1 MTRELVGVAN
11 SRNRIGGHLEFSCT
25 AKWTWPFLKPNSV
38 PITLFPTG
46 GNSDGPAGRD
56 GNLQGDVGRDKMWN
70 KDFMAAINFP
80 GLHLFDAAGPGM
92 VVVLSARRW
101 SPLISCCGVMGLP
114 CISRFAFNDPIDR
127 TAYSNRE
134 SAPNYPDLIY
144 LRFQA
149 GLLVPETAHCTG
161 QIEIRMSCKNFRG
174 SVDSND

>member
-1 MTRELVGVAN
+1 
-11 SRNRIGGHLEFSCT
+11 
-25 AKWTWPFLKPNSV
+25 
-38 PITLFPTG
+38 
-46 GNSDGPAGRD
+46 
-56 GNLQGDVGRDKMWN
+56 MWN

-80 GLHLFDAAGPGM
+80 GLHLFDAAGPGV

-144 LRFQA
+144 SFSFA
-149 GLLVPETAHCTG
+149 P
-161 QIEIRMSCKNFRG
+161 
-174 SVDSND
+174 DSLMAYILESIKAAESKSYLGN